1 MNELI
6 EFLAGVMDVDPA
18 TVNENT
24 EYGTF
29 EKWDS
34 MMHMRLVMEVEEQY
48 DTEIPIE
55 EIPDIKKLGD
65 FLKYIQQ

>member
-6 EFLAGVMDVDPA
+6 EFLAGVMDVDPE

-65 FLKYIQQ
+65 FLKYTQQ